1 MDEFIN
7 WVIGFSDEWSIP
19 AMFWSFPIY
28 LVMQVIALKKTGGL
42 WWFAAFFPLIPMLA
56 VLVITIIGFS
66 ERSNLWPIM
75 LLFTSPAAFI
85 YMCAFFIL
93 WGGWKKFGERRSN
106 QSLKSGTPQSG
117 AP

>member
-7 WVIGFSDEWSIP
+7 WVIGLSEGWSIP

-28 LVMQVIALKKTGGL
+28 IVMQVVAWKKTRGL
-42 WWFAAFFPLIPMLA
+42 WRFAAFLPLIPMLA

-66 ERSNLWPIM
+66 EGSNLWPIM

-93 WGGWKKFGERRSN
+93 WGGWKMFGRQRSN